1 MKALKPAT
9 EGESETI
16 TSGLAARTAPTSSV
30 INASIFSCRQAT
42 NRELV
47 AGHDDWVA
55 AWFTANRANNEI
67 VVIAHWRDPDSYER
81 LRSSAPFQ
89 STMARF
95 AESFVAPPEISIN
108 EILVE
113 M

>member
-1 MKALKPAT
+1 MPVAVMTRVTVRPGSID
-9 EGESETI
+9 E
-16 TSGLAARTAPTSSV
+16 LAAL
-30 INASIFSCRQAT
+30 FDAT

-81 LRSSAPFQ
+81 LRSSAAFQ

-95 AESFVAPPEISIN
+95 AESFVEPPEISIN

>member
-1 MKALKPAT
+1 MPFAVMTRVKVRP
-9 EGESETI
+9 GSI
-16 TSGLAARTAPTSSV
+16 DDLAAL
-30 INASIFSCRQAT
+30 FDET

-47 AGHDDWVA
+47 AGHDDWMA
-55 AWFTANRANNEI
+55 AWFTANRVNSEI

-81 LRSSAPFQ
+81 LRSSAAFQ

-95 AESFVAPPEISIN
+95 AEFFAAPPEISIN